1 MKIERKL
8 SNKKMT
14 EGKTRNVILVIAIA
28 LTTVMFTVL
37 MTIFSSISDSQQ
49 KEEMRLNG
57 STSFATIKYISDD
70 DYEIL
75 QQAFGN
81 GNVGYRLFISS
92 QINNESLSG
101 PPIEMSYMDE
111 NYMLTHFCTPSVG
124 TVPMKENEIICDSKT
139 LEEMGVKAEIG
150 NTVSLEFIMRNRL
163 YIIDFKIAG
172 IIQSDAYSRQSII
185 VSKAF
190 VDKYATELE
199 NTYLVDGEY
208 SGVRM
213 MDIKIDNKIF
223 PLRYFTDK
231 LNECGYTMENQT
243 GNFLDASINPAYETQ
258 VSVDIST
265 MIGIAL
271 IVFLLMFT
279 GYLVIYN
286 IFEISITQ
294 DIHFWALLRMI
305 GTDKKTI
312 IRIVRHQ
319 ASMLMILG
327 IPLGIV
333 IGGVLGNILFPY
345 IARTTT
351 INEGYYQY
359 GIKVYAILF
368 TVIFVAMTVYYSAK
382 KSVRTAVS
390 ISPVAA
396 LRCTDG
402 EVTIHKKK
410 RKVKKGSLE
419 KLAAANVGRN
429 KKRMIL
435 VIVSLSISLILFNCT
450 FILANGIDRE
460 KYLQSKMKSDFVIGN
475 SNYFN
480 VNKHFRTNDDALDE
494 AVINEINRQ
503 EGFLQGGAMYAC
515 TPMGESWF
523 EYPDWEQHSE
533 TDKEGNQYIRIS
545 TGARYKSNN
554 GMLSCQLYGAD
565 DYVLSNFEITEGTT
579 DIEELLRKMGSGEY
593 IIMSAAGSSEF
604 AVGDTVTIVLD
615 GQKYQYT
622 LLAKMNR
629 GRTEYCQFTTNGFC
643 YYLSSDELRKISNA
657 TLMNY
662 SFDAADIDQ
671 MEEYI
676 DSQCSNEWL
685 SMSYISAKTYYT
697 SFDSLKSEF
706 WIVGTFM
713 SVVIGVIGIVNFVNV
728 ILTSIISRK
737 KEIATMQSI
746 GMQGKQLRKMLC
758 TEGII
763 FSLSALSG
771 SLALGVVLI
780 PLVSNVFAG
789 MVEYY
794 AGYITMTPMIAIWI
808 VYFIVSII
816 VPVYGKQIIS
826 KDSVIA
832 RIRQE

>member
-8 SNKKMT
+8 SYKKMT
-14 EGKTRNVILVIAIA
+14 EGKARNVILVIAIA

-37 MTIFSSISDSQQ
+37 MTISSSISDSQQ

-57 STSFATIKYISDD
+57 STSFATIKYISDE

-75 QQAFGN
+75 QQAFGSR
-81 GNVGYRLFISS
+81 NVGYRVFISS

-101 PPIEMSYMDE
+101 QPIEMSYMDE

-124 TVPMKENEIICDSKT
+124 AVPLEENEIICDSKT
-139 LEEMGVKAEIG
+139 LDEMGITAEIG
-150 NTVSLEFIMRNRL
+150 DTVSLEFIMRNQQ
-163 YIIDFKIAG
+163 YTIDFKIAG
-172 IIQSDAYSRQSII
+172 IIQSDAYSRQNII
-185 VSKAF
+185 VSRAF
-190 VDKYATELE
+190 VDKYAVELE
-199 NTYLVDGEY
+199 NTYLTDGEY
-208 SGVRM
+208 SGIRM
-213 MDIKIDNKIF
+213 MDVKVDNKVF
-223 PLRYFTDK
+223 PFRYFINK
-231 LNECGYTMENQT
+231 LNACGYTMEDQT
-243 GNFLDASINPAYETQ
+243 GHFLNVSINPAFETQ
-258 VSVDIST
+258 ISADMST
-265 MIGIAL
+265 ITGIMF

-305 GTDKKTI
+305 GIDKKTI

-327 IPLGIV
+327 IPFGIV
-333 IGGVLGNILFPY
+333 IGGILGNILFPY

-351 INEGYYQY
+351 IGEGYYQY
-359 GIKVYAILF
+359 GISVYAVVF
-368 TVIFVAMTVYYSAK
+368 TVIFVAITIYYSAK
-382 KSVRTAVS
+382 KSVRAAVS

-402 EVTIHKKK
+402 EVTIHRKK
-410 RKVKKGSLE
+410 RKVKKGSLG

-460 KYLQSKMKSDFVIGN
+460 KYLQSKMKSDFVVGN

-480 VNKHFRTNDDALDE
+480 VNKHFRTNDDALDVS
-494 AVINEINRQ
+494 VISEISRQ
-503 EGFLQGGAMYAC
+503 EGFIQGGALYAY
-515 TPMGESWF
+515 TPMGESMF
-523 EYPDWEQHSE
+523 EYPDWEQHSGI
-533 TDKEGNQYIRIS
+533 DKEGNQYITVS
-545 TGARYKSNN
+545 TGARYKTNN
-554 GMLSCQLYGAD
+554 GLLSCQLYGAD
-565 DYVLSNFEITEGTT
+565 DYVLSQFEITEGIK
-579 DIEELLRKMGSGEY
+579 DMEELTRRMGSGEY
-593 IIMSAAGSSEF
+593 IIMSDAGSSDF
-604 AVGDTVTIVLD
+604 AVGDKVTLVLD
-615 GQKYQYT
+615 GQEYQYT
-622 LLAKMNR
+622 LLAKMGQ
-629 GRTEYCQFTTNGFC
+629 GRTEYCQFTTNRFC
-643 YYLSSDELRKISNA
+643 YYLSSDELRRISDV

-662 SFDAADIDQ
+662 SFDAADIDR

-676 DSQCSNEWL
+676 GNQCSNEWS
-685 SMSYISAKTYYT
+685 SMSYVSAKTYYT

-713 SVVIGVIGIVNFVNV
+713 SVVIGIIGLVNFVNV
-728 ILTSIISRK
+728 ILTSIISRR

-763 FSLSALSG
+763 FSLLALSG

-816 VPVYGKQIIS
+816 VPVCGKQIIS
-826 KDSVIA
+826 RDSVIA

>member
-8 SNKKMT
+8 ANKKMV
-14 EGKTRNVILVIAIA
+14 EGKIRNVILVIAIA

-37 MTIFSSISDSQQ
+37 MTIFSSISDSLQ

-57 STSFATIKYISDD
+57 SASFATIKYISDD
-70 DYEIL
+70 DYEKL
-75 QQAFGN
+75 QQAFGR
-81 GNVGYRLFISS
+81 GNVGYRLFITS

-101 PPIEMSYMDE
+101 QPIEMSYMDE
-111 NYMLTHFCTPSVG
+111 NYMSTHFCIPSVG
-124 TVPMKENEIICDSKT
+124 TVPVKENEIICDSKT
-139 LEEMGVKAEIG
+139 IDELGIEAEIG
-150 NTVSLEFIMRNRL
+150 STVSLEFIMRNRI
-163 YIIDFKIAG
+163 YAIDFKIAG
-172 IIQSDAYSRQSII
+172 IIQSDVYSRQSII

-190 VDKYATELE
+190 VSKYAAELE
-199 NTYLVDGEY
+199 NTYLTDGEF

-213 MDIKIDNKIF
+213 MDVKIDNKIF
-223 PLRYFTDK
+223 PFRYFMNK
-231 LNECGYTMENQT
+231 LNVCGYTMEDQT
-243 GNFLDASINPAYETQ
+243 GHFLDVSINPAFETQ
-258 VSVDIST
+258 TSVDMST
-265 MIGIAL
+265 IIGIIF
-271 IVFLLMFT
+271 IVLLLMFT

-312 IRIVRHQ
+312 IRMVRHQ
-319 ASMLMILG
+319 ASMLMMLG

-333 IGGVLGNILFPY
+333 IGGILGNMLFPY

-351 INEGYYQY
+351 IGEGYYQY

-368 TVIFVAMTVYYSAK
+368 TVIFVAITVYFSAK

-410 RKVKKGSLE
+410 RRVKKGSLG

-435 VIVSLSISLILFNCT
+435 VILSLSISLILFDGT

-460 KYLQSKMKSDFVIGN
+460 KYLRSKMKSDFVIGN

-480 VNKHFRTNDDALDE
+480 VNKHFQTNDDALNVS
-494 AVINEINRQ
+494 VISKISRQ
-503 EGFLQGGAMYAC
+503 EGFIQGGALYAY
-515 TPMGESWF
+515 TPMGESMF
-523 EYPDWEQHSE
+523 AYPDWEQHSE
-533 TDKEGNQYIRIS
+533 TDKEGNQYIRVS
-545 TGARYKSNN
+545 TGVRYKTNN
-554 GMLSCQLYGAD
+554 GLLSCQLYGAD
-565 DYVLSNFEITEGTT
+565 DYVLSQFEITEGIK
-579 DIEELLRKMGSGEY
+579 DIEELTRKMDSGEY
-593 IIMSAAGSSEF
+593 IIMSDDGSSDF
-604 AVGDTVTIVLD
+604 AVGDNVTIVLN
-615 GQKYQYT
+615 GQEYQYT

-643 YYLSSDELRKISNA
+643 YYLSSDELRRICDA

-662 SFDAADIDQ
+662 SFDAADIDR

-676 DSQCSNEWL
+676 GNQCSNEWL
-685 SMSYISAKTYYT
+685 STSYISAKTYYT

-713 SVVIGVIGIVNFVNV
+713 SVVIGVIGLVNFINV
-728 ILTSIISRK
+728 ILTSIISRR

-763 FSLSALSG
+763 FSLLALLG
-771 SLALGVVLI
+771 SFALGVVLI
-780 PLVSNVFAG
+780 PLVSNIFAG

-794 AGYITMTPMIAIWI
+794 AGYITMTPMIAIWM

-816 VPVYGKQIIS
+816 VPVCGKQIIS

>member
-1 MKIERKL
+1 M
-8 SNKKMT
+8 
-14 EGKTRNVILVIAIA
+14 
-28 LTTVMFTVL
+28 
-37 MTIFSSISDSQQ
+37 
-49 KEEMRLNG
+49 
-57 STSFATIKYISDD
+57 
-70 DYEIL
+70 
-75 QQAFGN
+75 
-81 GNVGYRLFISS
+81 
-92 QINNESLSG
+92 
-101 PPIEMSYMDE
+101 
-111 NYMLTHFCTPSVG
+111 
-124 TVPMKENEIICDSKT
+124 
-139 LEEMGVKAEIG
+139 
-150 NTVSLEFIMRNRL
+150 
-163 YIIDFKIAG
+163 
-172 IIQSDAYSRQSII
+172 
-185 VSKAF
+185 
-190 VDKYATELE
+190 
-199 NTYLVDGEY
+199 
-208 SGVRM
+208 
-213 MDIKIDNKIF
+213 
-223 PLRYFTDK
+223 
-231 LNECGYTMENQT
+231 
-243 GNFLDASINPAYETQ
+243 
-258 VSVDIST
+258 
-265 MIGIAL
+265 
-271 IVFLLMFT
+271 
-279 GYLVIYN
+279 
-286 IFEISITQ
+286 
-294 DIHFWALLRMI
+294 
-305 GTDKKTI
+305 
-312 IRIVRHQ
+312 
-319 ASMLMILG
+319 
-327 IPLGIV
+327 
-333 IGGVLGNILFPY
+333 
-345 IARTTT
+345 
-351 INEGYYQY
+351 
-359 GIKVYAILF
+359 F
-368 TVIFVAMTVYYSAK
+368 TVIFVAITVYYSAK

-410 RKVKKGSLE
+410 RKVKKGSLG

-503 EGFLQGGAMYAC
+503 DGFLQGGAMYAC
-515 TPMGESWF
+515 TPMGESLF

-533 TDKEGNQYIRIS
+533 TDKEGNRYIRIS

-676 DSQCSNEWL
+676 DGQCSNEWL
-685 SMSYISAKTYYT
+685 SMSYISAKTYYA

-826 KDSVIA
+826 RDSVIA

>member
-8 SNKKMT
+8 SNKKVM
-14 EGKTRNVILVIAIA
+14 ENKTRNVILVIAIA

-37 MTIFSSISDSQQ
+37 MTMFSSISDSQK

-57 STSFATIKYISDD
+57 SESFATIKYISDD
-70 DYEIL
+70 DYEL
-75 QQAFGN
+75 LKQAFGSE
-81 GNVGYRLFISS
+81 NVGYRIFISS
-92 QINNESLSG
+92 VINNESLSG
-101 PPIEMSYMDE
+101 QSVEMSYMDE
-111 NYMLTHFCTPSVG
+111 NYMATHFCTPSVG
-124 TVPMKENEIICDSKT
+124 SVPVKENQIICDSTT
-139 LEEMGVKAEIG
+139 LESLGIEPEIG
-150 NTVSLEFIMRNRL
+150 NMVSLEFIMRNQS
-163 YIIDFKIAG
+163 YIIDFEIAG
-172 IIQSDAYSRQSII
+172 IIQSDMYSRQNII

-190 VDKYATELE
+190 VDKYAVELE
-199 NTYLVDGEY
+199 NTYLIDGEY
-208 SGVRM
+208 SGIRM
-213 MDIKIDNKIF
+213 MDVKIDHKIA
-223 PLRYFTDK
+223 PLRYFIKELDK
-231 LNECGYTMENQT
+231 HGYSMESPA
-243 GNFLDASINPAYETQ
+243 GNFLDVSVNPAFETQ
-258 VSVDIST
+258 ASMDVST
-265 MIGIAL
+265 MIGIIL
-271 IVFLLMFT
+271 IVLLIMSA

-305 GTDKKTI
+305 GTDKKAI
-312 IRIVRHQ
+312 IRIVRRQ
-319 ASMLMILG
+319 ASMLMVVGIPIGIVVGSILG
-327 IPLGIV
+327 S
-333 IGGVLGNILFPY
+333 ILFPY

-351 INEGYYQY
+351 ISEGYYHY
-359 GIKVYAILF
+359 DIKAYSVVF
-368 TVIFVAMTVYYSAK
+368 TVIFVAITVYYSAR
-382 KSVRTAVS
+382 KSARTAIS

-410 RKVKKGSLE
+410 RKVKKGSLG

-480 VNKHFRTNDDALDE
+480 VNMHFRTNDDALDE
-494 AVINEINRQ
+494 AVINEIIRQ
-503 EGFLQGGAMYAC
+503 EGFIQGGAMYAY
-515 TPMGESWF
+515 TPMGESLF

-545 TGARYKSNN
+545 TGARYKANN

-579 DIEELLRKMGSGEY
+579 DIDELLRKMGSGEY
-593 IIMSAAGSSEF
+593 IIMSTEGSSEF

-615 GQKYQYT
+615 GQQYQYT
-622 LLAKMNR
+622 LLAKINQ
-629 GRTEYCQFTTNGFC
+629 GRMEYCQFTTNGFC
-643 YYLSSDELRKISNA
+643 YYLSSDELKKISDV

-662 SFDAADIDQ
+662 SFDAADIDL
-671 MEEYI
+671 MENII
-676 DSQCSNEWL
+676 DSYCNNEW
-685 SMSYISAKTYYT
+685 SGMSYVSAKTYYT
-697 SFDSLKSEF
+697 SFDDLKSEF

-713 SVVIGVIGIVNFVNV
+713 SAVIGGIGVINFINV
-728 ILTSIISRK
+728 ILTSIISRR

-746 GMQGKQLRKMLC
+746 GMQGKQLQKMLC

-763 FSLSALSG
+763 FSL
-771 SLALGVVLI
+771 LALLGSFVLGAVLI

-789 MVEYY
+789 MAEYY
-794 AGYITMTPMIAIWI
+794 SGHITMVPMIEFWI
-808 VYFIVSII
+808 LYLIISII
-816 VPVYGKQIIS
+816 VPVCGKQIIS

>member
-8 SNKKMT
+8 SNKKMM
-14 EGKTRNVILVIAIA
+14 EGRTRNVILVIAIA

-75 QQAFGN
+75 QRAFGS

-101 PPIEMSYMDE
+101 QPIEMSYMDE
-111 NYMLTHFCTPSVG
+111 NYMLTHFSTPSAG
-124 TVPMKENEIICDSKT
+124 TAPMKENEIICDSKT

-150 NTVSLEFIMRNRL
+150 NTVSLGFTMRNRI
-163 YIIDFKIAG
+163 YTIDFKIAG
-172 IIQSDAYSRQSII
+172 IIQSDEYSRQSII

-190 VDKYATELE
+190 VDKYAIELE
-199 NTYLVDGEY
+199 NTYLIDGEY

-213 MDIKIDNKIF
+213 MDVKIDHKTF
-223 PLRYFTDK
+223 PFRYFIDK
-231 LNECGYTMENQT
+231 LNECGYTMEDQT
-243 GNFLDASINPAYETQ
+243 GLFLDVSINPAFETQ
-258 VSVDIST
+258 GSMDMST
-265 MIGIAL
+265 MTGIVL

-319 ASMLMILG
+319 ASMLMIVGLP
-327 IPLGIV
+327 IGIV

-345 IARTTT
+345 IARTT
-351 INEGYYQY
+351 IGKGYYQY
-359 GIKVYAILF
+359 GISVYAVVF
-368 TVIFVAMTVYYSAK
+368 TVIFVAITVYYSAK

-410 RKVKKGSLE
+410 RKVKKGSLG
-419 KLAAANVGRN
+419 KLAVANVGRN
-429 KKRMIL
+429 KKRMML
-435 VIVSLSISLILFNCT
+435 VIVSLSISLILFSCT

-480 VNKHFRTNDDALDE
+480 ANKHFWTNDDALDE
-494 AVINEINRQ
+494 AVINEIIRQ
-503 EGFLQGGAMYAC
+503 EGFLQGGAVYAY
-515 TPMGESWF
+515 TPMGESLF

-533 TDKEGNQYIRIS
+533 TDEEGSQYIRIS
-545 TGARYKSNN
+545 TGARYKSDN

-565 DYVLSNFEITEGTT
+565 DYVLSQFEITEGIK
-579 DIEELLRKMGSGEY
+579 DIEELTRKMGSGEY
-593 IIMSAAGSSEF
+593 IIMSAEGSSEF
-604 AVGDTVTIVLD
+604 AVGDTVTIVLH

-643 YYLSSDELRKISNA
+643 YYLSSDELRKISDV

-676 DSQCSNEWL
+676 ESKCSNEWL
-685 SMSYISAKTYYT
+685 STSYISAKTYYT
-697 SFDSLKSEF
+697 SFDNLKSEF
-706 WIVGTFM
+706 WIVGIFM
-713 SVVIGVIGIVNFVNV
+713 SAVIGAIGLVNFANV
-728 ILTSIISRK
+728 ILTSIISRR
-737 KEIATMQSI
+737 KEIATLQSI
-746 GMQGKQLRKMLC
+746 GMQGKQLQKMLC
-758 TEGII
+758 TEGMI
-763 FSLSALSG
+763 FSLSALLG

-780 PLVSNVFAG
+780 PLISNVFAG
-789 MVEYY
+789 MMEYY
-794 AGYITMTPMIAIWI
+794 AGYITMTPMIAVWI
-808 VYFIVSII
+808 GYFVVSII
-816 VPVYGKQIIS
+816 VPVCGKQIIS